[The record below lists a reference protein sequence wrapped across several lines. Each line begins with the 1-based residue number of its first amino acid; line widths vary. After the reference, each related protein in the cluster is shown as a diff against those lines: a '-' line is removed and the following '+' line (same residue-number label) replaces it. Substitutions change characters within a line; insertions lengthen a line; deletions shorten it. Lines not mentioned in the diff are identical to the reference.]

1 MTRSKV
7 PIIVGLVAVA
17 ILLVYVFQTESEVTS
32 PDLAKKPL
40 LIKTDPWPPFNIL
53 YVAQEKGIFDKNG
66 VEVELDIQDY
76 GAESMAVYSQQNFDG
91 IMHAYTDIFTMNAI
105 YDPSSVVYVIDFS
118 IEGDFI
124 ISNFDSIEEL
134 KGKRIGVIEM
144 YGFSYFFVLKA
155 LQSVGLDENDVE
167 LVTVPIGDML
177 TSIKSG
183 EIDAGHSW
191 NAADSLDPD
200 VHVIAYAGDYSG
212 IITDVISFK
221 HSTIEQNPLAV
232 EALVR
237 SYSEVIEYCK
247 INESECARIISE
259 KIGWS
264 EKEVLLTFDSVQIL
278 NLEDNLEIMTNFE
291 NPQSL
296 YNSGKFISE
305 ALYELNQINELPDYD
320 ETVDSGFVEKILGR
334 N

>member
-1 MTRSKV
+1 MTKSKL
-7 PIIVGLVAVA
+7 PIIFGLVVVA
-17 ILLVYVFQTESEVTS
+17 IFLVYLSQIELETT
-32 PDLAKKPL
+32 DLTKKPL

-66 VEVELDIQDY
+66 VQVELDIQDY
-76 GAESMAVYSQQNFDG
+76 GADSMAVYSKENFDG

-105 YDPSSVVYVIDFS
+105 YDPSSVVYAIDFS

-124 ISNFDSIEEL
+124 ISNLDSIEKL
-134 KGKRIGVIEM
+134 KGKKIGVIEM
-144 YGFSYFFVLKA
+144 YGFSYFFILKA
-155 LQSVGLDENDVE
+155 LQSVGLDENDVQ
-167 LVTVPIGDML
+167 LVTVPIDDML
-177 TSIKSG
+177 SAIKSG

-191 NAADSLDPD
+191 NTADRLDPD
-200 VHVIAYAGDYSG
+200 VNVIAYAGDYSG

-221 HSTIEQNPLAV
+221 HSTIEQNPRAV
-232 EALVR
+232 ESLVR
-237 SYSEVIEYCK
+237 AYAETIGYCK
-247 INESECARIISE
+247 INELECARIISE

-264 EKEVLLTFDSVQIL
+264 EEEILLTFDSVQML

-296 YNSGKFISE
+296 YNSGIFISK

-320 ETVDSGFVEKILGR
+320 KTVDSSFVEKILEGK
-334 N
+334 

>member
-1 MTRSKV
+1 MTKSKL

-17 ILLVYVFQTESEVTS
+17 ILLVYSFQTEPETT
-32 PDLAKKPL
+32 PDLAMEPL

-66 VEVELDIQDY
+66 VAVELDIQDY
-76 GAESMAVYSQQNFDG
+76 GPESMSVYAKENFDG

-105 YDPSSVVYVIDFS
+105 YDPSSVVYAIDFS

-124 ISNFDSIEEL
+124 ISDFDSMEQL
-134 KGKRIGVIEM
+134 KGKRVGVIEM

-167 LVTVPIGDML
+167 IVTVPIDDML
-177 TSIKSG
+177 FAIKTG

-221 HSTIEQNPLAV
+221 HSSIEKNPLAI

-237 SYSEVIEYCK
+237 SYAEVIEYCK
-247 INESECARIISE
+247 INKSECARIISE

-264 EKEVLLTFDSVQIL
+264 EEEVLLTFDAVQML
-278 NLEDNLEIMTNFE
+278 TPEDNLEIMTNLE

-296 YNSGKFISE
+296 YASGKFIGE
-305 ALYELNQINELPDYD
+305 ALYEFEQINELPDYYK
-320 ETVDSGFVEKILGR
+320 TVDSQFVEKILST
-334 N
+334 